1 MAEKLN
7 VEWSDKA
14 KDDLQRIYNT
24 LIEKWS
30 EKEAEQ
36 FLDLVFEFE
45 NTIIAYP
52 EAFRKS
58 EKLKGARLGFIHR
71 HTTAAYKVEKKT
83 IFILTLFD
91 NRSENIFR

>member
-14 KDDLQRIYNT
+14 KADLRRIYNS
-24 LIEKWS
+24 LIQNWS
-30 EKEAEQ
+30 KKYAEQ

-45 NTIIAYP
+45 NTIIKYP

-71 HTTAAYKVEKKT
+71 HTTAVYKIENHT

-91 NRSENIFR
+91 NRSEDTFR

>member
-14 KDDLQRIYNT
+14 KDDLQRIYNL
-24 LIEKWS
+24 LINSWS

-45 NTIIAYP
+45 STIVRYP

-58 EKLKGARLGFIHR
+58 NKLKGARLGFIHR
-71 HTTAAYKVEKKT
+71 HTSAVYKIENDT

-91 NRSENIFR
+91 NRSEDTFR